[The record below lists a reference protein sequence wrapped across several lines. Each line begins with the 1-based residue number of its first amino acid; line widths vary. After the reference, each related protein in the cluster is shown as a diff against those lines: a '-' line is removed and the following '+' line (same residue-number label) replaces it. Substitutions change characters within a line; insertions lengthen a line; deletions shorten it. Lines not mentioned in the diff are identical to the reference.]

1 VSQTCLL
8 VVNNSS
14 RDFFEVDLVRFASG
28 DEISDSIR
36 NDSYGE
42 NEFVAAKGHV
52 VVKARIFLSLD
63 NEKKGNLYQHPMQDA
78 FRTLLA
84 TLRTRGKGTYPLN

>member
-1 VSQTCLL
+1 MLI
-8 VVNNSS
+8 VNNSS
-14 RDFFEVDLVRFASG
+14 RDFFEVDSVRFASG
-28 DEISDSIR
+28 DEISASIR

-63 NEKKGNLYQHPMQDA
+63 NEKKGTFINTQRKML
-78 FRTLLA
+78 FGLF
-84 TLRTRGKGTYPLN
+84 